1 MQQVAGGGAYIL
13 CLAIYLE
20 VGMLMGEMKSV
31 CVIGAGPAGLHLAT
45 QVQKQGFSSVVLE
58 EHADIGRPVQ
68 CAGLVSKS
76 GIDDLGI
83 DLGTTV
89 LNEVRGAK
97 MFSPGGEKLVVE
109 RYNSVAYVIDRERFD
124 KKLHRTAVDE
134 GVEVMTKAQALSV
147 RGERVFTTH
156 EGRGEVLKARIVV
169 GADGA
174 ASKVRAAM
182 GINTNMSDFV
192 HTYQARI
199 QGSYDPEFV
208 ELHFGSFAPG
218 FFGWLIPENESVARV
233 GVGAAGR
240 NPKDSFE
247 EFVVRYNFQGKRSD
261 EQSALIPIGQPL
273 QKVTKENLMLVGDAA
288 FQTKATSG
296 GGLVM
301 GITAANACAEAIAEH
316 YKNKTPLAAYSNKL
330 GAVNRE
336 LEAHWKVRS
345 YLNSLTKEHFDKL
358 FVKLRKAGIEDF
370 LNKEGDM
377 DRPSRFMGKLAFHP
391 KMWGLL
397 PEVVSVLMR

>member
-1 MQQVAGGGAYIL
+1 L
-13 CLAIYLE
+13 
-20 VGMLMGEMKSV
+20 GETKSV
-31 CVIGAGPAGLHLAT
+31 CVIGGGPVGLHVAS
-45 QVQKQGFSSVVLE
+45 QVQKQGFSTIVLE
-58 EHADIGRPVQ
+58 EHAEIGRPVQ

-76 GIDDLGI
+76 GIDELGI

-97 MFSPGGEKLVVE
+97 MFSPGGEQLVVE
-109 RYNSVAYVIDRERFD
+109 RYKTVAYVIDRERFD
-124 KKLHRTAVDE
+124 KKLYRIALDE
-134 GVEVMTKAQALSV
+134 GVEVMKNAQALSV
-147 RGERVFTTH
+147 RGERVFTKH
-156 EGRGEVLKARIVV
+156 EGRGEVLKAGIVV

-174 ASKVRAAM
+174 ASKARAAM
-182 GINTNMSDFV
+182 GINTTMSDFV
-192 HTYQARI
+192 HTFQARI

-218 FFGWLIPENESVARV
+218 FFGWVIPESSSVARV

-247 EFVVRYNFQGKRSD
+247 EFVVKYNFQGKRSD
-261 EQSALIPIGQPL
+261 EQSALIPIGKPL
-273 QKVTKENLMLVGDAA
+273 QKVTRENMMLVGDAA

-296 GGLVM
+296 GGIVM
-301 GITAANACAEAIAEH
+301 GMTAANACAEAIGEH
-316 YKNKTPLAAYSNKL
+316 YKKNSPLASYGNKL
-330 GAVNRE
+330 GTINRE

-345 YLNSLTKEHFDKL
+345 FLNSLSKQEFDKL

-377 DRPSRFMGKLAFHP
+377 DKPSKFMGKLAFHP

-397 PEVVSVLMR
+397 PEVVGVLMR